1 VIIEVCDACNNPVP
15 GVVPT
20 IVSSPPADAIRQ
32 PEPTGGKAVA
42 TGRIRSTDAG
52 RSRIQVVVEG
62 TAFRDSE
69 VIVFK

>member
-1 VIIEVCDACNNPVP
+1 MIIDVRDAHNNPAP

-20 IVSSPPADAIRQ
+20 IVSRRPADDIHQ
-32 PEPTGGKAVA
+32 PEPTGEKGVA

-52 RSRIQVVVEG
+52 GSRIKVAVEG